1 MTLQK
6 QDVDPTLELLAIF
19 CMPQLSQG
27 PISHNQHLCYLN
39 SLANGAKPIIKQQSI
54 YCAISGEPP
63 ISVWSLM
70 ATLANTLCKDI
81 QTLFGEEISSLSAQQ
96 LVISSKS
103 MGAQLPGS
111 LDGNPLL
118 LC

>member
-70 ATLANTLCKDI
+70 ATLANTLCKDDADTVWRGNLI
-81 QTLFGEEISSLSAQQ
+81 TKRSTTGYIFKVYGGTIAW
-96 LVISSKS
+96 KS
-103 MGAQLPGS
+103 
-111 LDGNPLL
+111 
-118 LC
+118 